1 VSMRSSITVREL
13 VRCSSR
19 CASMLLAAAL
29 SLFPEAKS
37 FQPCAAGISALELL
51 LAIRDF
57 GRKQRRWNRRSSSP
71 TWCHSPLPSGH
82 AWCAELDVCRF
93 SKGVAI
99 LLKSNWRV
107 QFKFPT

>member
-1 VSMRSSITVREL
+1 
-13 VRCSSR
+13 
-19 CASMLLAAAL
+19 
-29 SLFPEAKS
+29 
-37 FQPCAAGISALELL
+37 
-51 LAIRDF
+51 
-57 GRKQRRWNRRSSSP
+57 
-71 TWCHSPLPSGH
+71 LPSGH